1 MKKNTITA
9 CLCLALSVAIM
20 IYTGL
25 NFLAARELPLPEW
38 GPSVT
43 EVKMLSDW
51 FDGLNGTNGDTPV
64 YVLEGKKPGGA
75 MLILGGTSLAVY
87 PAAGLIDYFTGKH
100 LVVINRDATPRDA
113 GADLLIQGNIGEV
126 LSGI

>member
-43 EVKMLSDW
+43 EVKMLYDW
-51 FDGLNGTNGDTPV
+51 FD
-64 YVLEGKKPGGA
+64 VLFC
-75 MLILGGTSLAVY
+75 SFV
-87 PAAGLIDYFTGKH
+87 
-100 LVVINRDATPRDA
+100 
-113 GADLLIQGNIGEV
+113 
-126 LSGI
+126 

>member
-75 MLILGGTSLAVY
+75 MLILGGTHANEVSGYMSAFTFIENAVVEEGTVY
-87 PAAGLIDYFTGKH
+87 
-100 LVVINRDATPRDA
+100 VIP
-113 GADLLIQGNIGEV
+113 
-126 LSGI
+126 